1 MRTIN
6 MTIFLLPRQ
15 AAIVARIMTRR
26 APHSSSAT
34 EEDDSTSPNTSAK
47 AGYELTAADIVDEA
61 TRRILHSRIPTKQE
75 EGEDKGDR
83 YYAREGSVEWRIAF
97 EGCRGGLMDVYTA
110 LHEADW
116 VFIDIAG

>member
-1 MRTIN
+1 MAISH
-6 MTIFLLPRQ
+6 LPRQ
-15 AAIVARIMTRR
+15 AAVVARIMTRR

-34 EEDDSTSPNTSAK
+34 KEEDRTSPNTSAK

-61 TRRILHSRIPTKQE
+61 TRRILRSSVPTTQE
-75 EGEDKGDR
+75 EGGGEGYR
-83 YYAREGSVEWRIAF
+83 YYTREGSVEWRLAY